1 MFSWFRAL
9 RTERASYP
17 PAEAGVVLYAV
28 GDIHGRSD
36 CLRRTFDAID
46 GDAASLPQ
54 DRAPTEIYLG
64 DFVDRG
70 PDSKGVLDALIA
82 RAGVRNS
89 VFLRGNHEIL
99 LESFLSGQTPFEA
112 WRMFGGLETALSYGV
127 DARLLKGD
135 GLKPPDLARLIPAAH
150 LAFLSAL
157 KPYYVSGGYCFVHAG
172 VRPGIPLERQTIEDL
187 AWIREDF
194 TEARGPF
201 DHIVVHGHTLTR
213 KVDFG
218 KFRINLDTGAYMTN
232 SLSVIRID
240 GEGVTELSAAPA

>member
-1 MFSWFRAL
+1 MFSRFRAF

-17 PAEAGVVLYAV
+17 PAEPGLVIYAV
-28 GDIHGRSD
+28 GDIHGRLD
-36 CLRRTFDAID
+36 CLQRTFDAID
-46 GDAASLPQ
+46 GDVSSVPRDATAI
-54 DRAPTEIYLG
+54 EVYLG
-64 DFVDRG
+64 DYVDRG

-82 RAGVRNS
+82 RAGVRNT
-89 VFLRGNHEIL
+89 VFIKGNHEIL
-99 LESFLSGQTPFEA
+99 LETFLKDRTPFEA

-135 GLKPPDLARLIPAAH
+135 GLKPPDLARLMPAAH

-157 KPYYVSGGYCFVHAG
+157 EPYYVSGGYCFVHAG

-201 DHIVVHGHTLTR
+201 GHVIVHGHTLTR

-218 KFRINLDTGAYMTN
+218 RYRINLDTGAYMTN
-232 SLSVIRID
+232 SLSVIRVD
-240 GEGVTELSAAPA
+240 GEGVTELPAAPA